1 MKPNRFFCA
10 VTGFLIGLLIIA
22 LTGCVT
28 KVTRTITTDKNGTIT
43 DSTVTE
49 KGTDETALKL
59 VGMAVEMYRP
69 RPAVIIREE
78 KADHDMKR
86 LLRGWRGP
94 AAVAATGSI
103 TKDEITNRR
112 KPLP

>member
-1 MKPNRFFCA
+1 MKLR
-10 VTGFLIGLLIIA
+10 IIIA
-22 LTGCVT
+22 AFAISIPCCQTGCMT
-28 KVTRTITTDKNGTIT
+28 KVTRTITTDKNGTVT

-59 VGMAVEMYRP
+59 VGMAVELYRP
-69 RPAVIIREE
+69 RPAVIVREE

-86 LLRGWRGP
+86 LLKGRP
-94 AAVAATGSI
+94 I
-103 TKDEITNRR
+103 TREEIALRW